1 MAFRKATPAEV
12 VEIKKELE
20 KKRKAK
26 GENK

>member
-12 VEIKKELE
+12 VEIKKKLE
-20 KKRKAK
+20 EKRKAK